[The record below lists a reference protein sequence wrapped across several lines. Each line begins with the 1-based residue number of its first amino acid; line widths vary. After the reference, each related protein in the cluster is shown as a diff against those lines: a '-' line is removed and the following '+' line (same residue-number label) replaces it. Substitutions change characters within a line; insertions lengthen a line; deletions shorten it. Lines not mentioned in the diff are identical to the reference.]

1 MKVDVTHIN
10 ETRKRLDV
18 EIPAAEVD
26 AAIDRLAQT
35 HSRRAKVPGFR
46 PGKVP
51 VGVVRKRFMQ
61 DILHDVAH
69 DLVPRAVDE
78 ALRQEQ
84 LSPVATPDVQEIS
97 VDEGQPLTFHALLDV
112 LPSIAALDYDALTVR
127 RTQIT
132 PDAAATER
140 ALEELRLRHSKLEP
154 VTGRPTETKDI
165 ATVNLVRRSVDN
177 SSADTPTEDRREDVM
192 IEIGA
197 DANPPGFDDELIG
210 LTIGDEKTFELSYP
224 QDYKQ
229 EEFAGTTVAYDIE
242 VKGCHRRVL
251 PELDDEFAKSV
262 GDFETVDAL
271 KSRIEVDLQREA
283 ELETNRGVRR
293 DLMSQLTARLD
304 VDVPETLIDREID
317 RRLEQIASR
326 LSQQQIDP
334 RTANIDWESLREEQ
348 RTPALEAVQGT
359 LILDE
364 VARRE
369 SLTVSTEE
377 LDQEVDRYAER
388 LGQAPAA
395 LRAQLERDQ
404 GMDRLAEGMQREK
417 AIDFL
422 LARATVVTA

>member
-1 MKVDVTHIN
+1 MCI
-10 ETRKRLDV
+10 
-18 EIPAAEVD
+18 
-26 AAIDRLAQT
+26 
-35 HSRRAKVPGFR
+35 
-46 PGKVP
+46 
-51 VGVVRKRFMQ
+51 
-61 DILHDVAH
+61 
-69 DLVPRAVDE
+69 
-78 ALRQEQ
+78 
-84 LSPVATPDVQEIS
+84 
-97 VDEGQPLTFHALLDV
+97 
-112 LPSIAALDYDALTVR
+112 
-127 RTQIT
+127 
-132 PDAAATER
+132 
-140 ALEELRLRHSKLEP
+140 
-154 VTGRPTETKDI
+154 
-165 ATVNLVRRSVDN
+165 
-177 SSADTPTEDRREDVM
+177 
-192 IEIGA
+192 
-197 DANPPGFDDELIG
+197 
-210 LTIGDEKTFELSYP
+210 
-224 QDYKQ
+224 
-229 EEFAGTTVAYDIE
+229 
-242 VKGCHRRVL
+242 
-251 PELDDEFAKSV
+251 
-262 GDFETVDAL
+262 
-271 KSRIEVDLQREA
+271 
-283 ELETNRGVRR
+283 R
-293 DLMSQLTARLD
+293 DSD

>member
-165 ATVNLVRRSVDN
+165 ATVNLVRRSVDS

-229 EEFAGTTVAYDIE
+229 EEFAGTTVSYDIE

-262 GDFETVDAL
+262 GDFETVEAL
-271 KSRIEVDLQREA
+271 KNRIEADLQREA

>member
-1 MKVDVTHIN
+1 
-10 ETRKRLDV
+10 
-18 EIPAAEVD
+18 
-26 AAIDRLAQT
+26 
-35 HSRRAKVPGFR
+35 
-46 PGKVP
+46 
-51 VGVVRKRFMQ
+51 
-61 DILHDVAH
+61 
-69 DLVPRAVDE
+69 
-78 ALRQEQ
+78 
-84 LSPVATPDVQEIS
+84 
-97 VDEGQPLTFHALLDV
+97 
-112 LPSIAALDYDALTVR
+112 
-127 RTQIT
+127 
-132 PDAAATER
+132 
-140 ALEELRLRHSKLEP
+140 
-154 VTGRPTETKDI
+154 
-165 ATVNLVRRSVDN
+165 
-177 SSADTPTEDRREDVM
+177 
-192 IEIGA
+192 
-197 DANPPGFDDELIG
+197 
-210 LTIGDEKTFELSYP
+210 
-224 QDYKQ
+224 
-229 EEFAGTTVAYDIE
+229 
-242 VKGCHRRVL
+242 
-251 PELDDEFAKSV
+251 
-262 GDFETVDAL
+262 
-271 KSRIEVDLQREA
+271 
-283 ELETNRGVRR
+283 
-293 DLMSQLTARLD
+293 MSQLTARLD

>member
-165 ATVNLVRRSVDN
+165 ATVNLVRRSVDS

-229 EEFAGTTVAYDIE
+229 EEFAGTTVSYDIE

-262 GDFETVDAL
+262 GDFETVEAL
-271 KSRIEVDLQREA
+271 KSRIEADLQREA